1 VHLFPQ
7 YEPLF
12 TRLDATTLVLTPN
25 QRLARFLVKQYD
37 LWHSDRATTWPS
49 LLCSSWSLWLQTLWD
64 QAQTAGVHP
73 LATGQ
78 ILAPQQERLLWLQA
92 IEQGGAPELLSQDSM
107 AELAAQAWRYLKLW
121 GRHWRELPDH
131 LEEVRLFKSWAQAFQ
146 NLCDEQSQLDS
157 GSVLERIAAITAQNL
172 LPLPQT
178 LILVGFDEMAPAEQ
192 ALCEQLGRQGLAVDT
207 FDPPMPGIATRIELV
222 DRETEL
228 RRAAR
233 WAAALVERDNT
244 ASIGIVI
251 PDLAQQRPLV
261 ERLFT
266 QVFEPQALLPGQPR
280 HAPGF
285 NISAAQP
292 LAQTPVIATALLALK
307 LNGNDLER
315 DQLSLLLASP
325 FLGVEQELAARL
337 KLDLRLRSRYITVP
351 VTALRAEAGSK
362 KSDCPEWH
370 RQLQE
375 MHQLIHTQRQKKQP
389 FSTWASLFD
398 RQLRALGWPGQRPLD
413 TLEFQQHQHW
423 PELLEQLAALDA
435 VSPGPVTW
443 QQALAELARLAY
455 TPFHPETAASPVQ
468 VLGLLEAA
476 GQPFDYLW
484 VTGLDDRAWP
494 EPIKPNPLLPLDLQ
508 RQWHMPRASVERE
521 LDLAARL
528 TQRLATS
535 ASQVIFSS
543 PMLDGDQPLRPS
555 PLLESITLGRPE
567 DLPDF
572 TPADYTRQLLA
583 GPLETLIDDLAP
595 PILEPER
602 LRGGSQILKNQAACP
617 FKAFAI
623 HRLHADE
630 SEDLQPGISPPVR
643 GNLMHNAL
651 ELIWKELQHQQAL
664 LDLPA
669 QSLTD
674 LIDNSIR
681 RAWLQV
687 EGQAQLGPRI
697 KDLEQKRTA
706 VLIRAWLELEKQRP
720 PFRVVFQEALQQV
733 QIGGI
738 PLKVRYDRID
748 ELIASDQH
756 TTGDGLVVL
765 DYKTG
770 LSDIK
775 AWAGDRP
782 DEPQVPLY
790 SILQGERLKAAV
802 LAQLHVKEVAAKGIS
817 AEADMIPG
825 LKAPDALAKLDLP
838 DEWKQVLTFWRQTL
852 EQLARDFIQG
862 KAAVDPKHAVTTC
875 QFCELHN
882 LCRIRVTLADQVEDT
897 P

>member
-1 VHLFPQ
+1 MHFFPQ
-7 YEPLF
+7 YHPLF
-12 TRLDATTLVLTPN
+12 TRIDAHTLVLTPN

-37 LWHSDRATTWPS
+37 LYSSAQTVTTWQTLP
-49 LLCSSWSLWLQTLWD
+49 CSSWSLWLQTLWD
-64 QAQTAGVHP
+64 QAQTAGVHA
-73 LATGQ
+73 LAEGQ
-78 ILAPQQERLLWLQA
+78 ILTPQQERLLWLQA

-107 AELAAQAWRYLKLW
+107 AEMAAQAWRYLKLW
-121 GRHWRELPDH
+121 RKSWRDLPDH
-131 LEEVRLFKSWAQAFQ
+131 LEEVRLFKIWAQAFQ
-146 NLCDEQSQLDS
+146 QLCDEQGQLDS
-157 GSVLERIAAITAQNL
+157 ASVLERVATIAAQNL
-172 LPLPQT
+172 LPLPKT

-192 ALCEQLGRQGLAVDT
+192 AFCEQLKTQGLLIET
-207 FDPPMPGIATRIELV
+207 FDPPMPGTAIRLELP
-222 DRETEL
+222 DRDSEL

-233 WAAALVERDNT
+233 WAAGLVTRDNSR
-244 ASIGIVI
+244 SIGVVV

-261 ERLFT
+261 ERIFT

-292 LAQTPVIATALLALK
+292 LAQTPVIAAALLALK
-307 LNGNDLER
+307 LNNTDMER
-315 DQLSLLLASP
+315 DPLSQLLASP
-325 FLGVEQELAARL
+325 FLGVEQEAGARL
-337 KLDLRLRSRYITVP
+337 QLDLRMRSRYLAVP
-351 VTALRAEAGSK
+351 ITALRAEAGNK
-362 KSDCPEWH
+362 KNGCPEWH
-370 RQLQE
+370 HQLQA

-389 FSTWASLFD
+389 FSTWAPLFD
-398 RQLRALGWPGQRPLD
+398 QQLHALGWPGQRPLD
-413 TLEFQQHQHW
+413 TLEYQQYQHW
-423 PELLEQLAALDA
+423 PELLDQLAALDA

-484 VTGLDDRAWP
+484 VAGLDDRAWP

-508 RQWHMPRASVERE
+508 RQWRMPRASVDRE
-521 LDLAARL
+521 LELAQRL
-528 TQRLATS
+528 TRRLASS
-535 ASQVIFSS
+535 ATQVIFSS

-555 PLLESITLGRPE
+555 PLLEGIPIGDPAE
-567 DLPDF
+567 LPDF
-572 TPADYTRQLLA
+572 TPPDYTRQLLG
-583 GPLETLIDDLAP
+583 GPLETLMDDQAP

-623 HRLHADE
+623 HRLHAQE

-651 ELIWKELQHQQAL
+651 ELIWEELQHQQAL
-664 LDLPA
+664 LNLPE
-669 QSLTD
+669 QSLTH
-674 LIDNSIR
+674 LIDDALR

-687 EGQAQLGPRI
+687 EGQAQLGPRM
-697 KDLEQKRTA
+697 KDLEHKRTA

-748 ELIASDQH
+748 ELIASDNQG
-756 TTGDGLVVL
+756 GDGLVVL

-838 DEWKQVLTFWRQTL
+838 DQWEQVLSFWRQTL
-852 EQLARDFIQG
+852 EQLARDFVQG

-875 QFCELHN
+875 QYCELHS
-882 LCRIRVTLADQVEDT
+882 LCRIRVNLADEVEDT